1 MNRLSTAAV
10 VLMLVLVPLSA
21 KAAEPKGTVTCIQED
36 ASDGLAAWSLSDQSC
51 LRVGIGLLSPGT
63 AVEFNISADA
73 PIDILLFSST
83 GVVVYQQEQNYRR
96 ADVWESDSVF
106 ESFSGDGSWRWS
118 TPADRG
124 ATRWYLVVDNYDHAQ
139 DQDQGALGGSSVAVS
154 FGVSVV
160 QEEPFTL
167 YDDIVHLS
175 PSSFSTLAGPFQA
188 DQGTVVK
195 ISASSMK
202 GESDVFLMS
211 QNQYQLYS
219 AGAAPARI
227 DDGSMLLVDSART
240 VLFSVTEELDGADLY
255 VVLDNKAG
263 GGGVG
268 TSSIAT
274 TVTVTLTPILDPRIT
289 DSELL
294 AVVDVGQT
302 VTLDASTTP
311 NRSGQITS
319 EGYLWDLDGD
329 GFSDAAG
336 MTVQNTWNDPADL
349 TIHLRVI
356 GIDGR
361 PATKFHEISIQ
372 DLSPPVA
379 QIDGAEN
386 ITRTFGE
393 SVSMT
398 GTYSDNWQVVSV
410 KWYLGDILVLTD
422 PSPQK
427 QGTSSL
433 NLEIGSLEISAGTH
447 PVRMEITDASG
458 MMSNSTSNL
467 TVYDATPPSVND
479 AIVELT
485 RLSGETIR
493 LEASAADPESETLAY
508 SWDKDVNVD
517 SDGDGVTNNDQDL
530 SGQVYLVVYSETG
543 IYSLI
548 CTITNDNGLETKI
561 EYIVAIEASD
571 AEPTLLDAI
580 APYLPLIGAGVI
592 VILLALSLVLLI
604 SRRARRKM
612 AEIEEEMRTLQEEQ
626 ARVPNED
633 EQKQMFA
640 RRSSD
645 EGYGG
650 GYGFRRSAAPPV
662 SNDPDIA
669 ALLGRPSDGASSP
682 APRSR
687 GDELLSMMFDD
698 EPLDESIGNAPHARQ
713 EEQPTTQIPPKI
725 PEIADLED
733 LTAAE
738 PEPEAPSP
746 ALEPEPEAP
755 PPALE
760 PEPEAP
766 PPAAEPEPEAPPPA
780 LERDRNPSEEKPP
793 QDPASIEMR
802 PSCSSCSA
810 SFKVKIPSG
819 APGVR
824 VPCPA
829 CGSIEV
835 VRRP

>member
-10 VLMLVLVPLSA
+10 VLMLVFVSVSTN
-21 KAAEPKGTVTCIQED
+21 AAELKSTVTCIQED
-36 ASDGLAAWSLSDQSC
+36 ASDGTAAWSLSDQSC
-51 LRVGIGLLSPGT
+51 LRIGIGLLNPGT
-63 AVEFNISADA
+63 AVEFNISTDA
-73 PIDILLFSST
+73 PVDILLFSST

-118 TPADRG
+118 TPTDRG

-139 DQDQGALGGSSVAVS
+139 DQDQGALGGSSVAIS

-167 YDDIVHLS
+167 HDDIVHLS
-175 PSSFSTLAGPFQA
+175 PSTFATLAGPFQA
-188 DQGTVVK
+188 DKGTVVK

-202 GESDVFLMS
+202 GESDLFLMS

-227 DDGSMLLVDSART
+227 DQGSMLLVGSPRT
-240 VLFSVTEELDGADLY
+240 VLFSVTEDLDGANLY

-289 DSELL
+289 DSELIR
-294 AVVDVGQT
+294 VVDVGQT
-302 VTLDASTTP
+302 VTLDASSTP

-336 MTVQNTWNDPADL
+336 LTVENTWNDPADL

-356 GIDGR
+356 GTDGR

-433 NLEIGSLEISAGTH
+433 NLEVGTLEISADTY
-447 PVRMEITDASG
+447 PVRMEVTDASG

-493 LEASAADPESETLAY
+493 LEASAADPESETLTY
-508 SWDKDVNVD
+508 SWDTDVNVD
-517 SDGDGVTNNDQDL
+517 TDGDGITNNDRDL
-530 SGQVYLVVYSETG
+530 SGPVYVVVYPDVG
-543 IYSLI
+543 IYSAI
-548 CTITNDNGLETKI
+548 CTITNENGLDTKI
-561 EYIVAIEASD
+561 EYIIAIEASD
-571 AEPTLLDAI
+571 TEPTLLDSI
-580 APYLPLIGAGVI
+580 TPYLPFIGAGVI

-604 SRRARRKM
+604 SRRAKRKM

-626 ARVPNED
+626 ARTPNED

-640 RRSSD
+640 RKSVE
-645 EGYGG
+645 EGYAG

-662 SNDPDIA
+662 TNDPDIA
-669 ALLGRPSDGASSP
+669 ALLGRSP
-682 APRSR
+682 DSRADPPLRSK

-698 EPLDESIGNAPHARQ
+698 EPTKENQNEVPSAVI
-713 EEQPTTQIPPKI
+713 EEQQTTQIPPKI
-725 PEIADLED
+725 PEIADLGD
-733 LTAAE
+733 SISVE
-738 PEPEAPSP
+738 PEPEAPTTP
-746 ALEPEPEAP
+746 VEPDPEPSP
-755 PPALE
+755 PFKEEQGKDLRE
-760 PEPEAP
+760 ESQ
-766 PPAAEPEPEAPPPA
+766 
-780 LERDRNPSEEKPP
+780 LQNSE
-793 QDPASIEMR
+793 SIELKS
-802 PSCSSCSA
+802 SCSSCSS
-810 SFKVKIPSG
+810 SFKVKIPPG

-824 VPCPA
+824 VTCPA

-835 VRRP
+835 VRRQ

>member
-1 MNRLSTAAV
+1 MNRLSTVAV
-10 VLMLVLVPLSA
+10 VLMLVLVPLTA
-21 KAAEPKGTVTCIQED
+21 KAAEPKGTITCIQED

-63 AVEFNISADA
+63 AVEFNVSADA
-73 PIDILLFSST
+73 PVDILLFSST

-160 QEEPFTL
+160 QEKPFTL
-167 YDDIVHLS
+167 HDDIVHLP
-175 PSSFSTLAGPFQA
+175 PSSFATLTGPFQA

-202 GESDVFLMS
+202 GESDVYLMD

-227 DDGSMLLVDSART
+227 DQGSMLLVGSARS
-240 VLFSVTEELDGADLY
+240 VLFSVTEDLDGANLY
-255 VVLDNKAG
+255 IVLDNKAG

-274 TVTVTLTPILDPRIT
+274 TVTVTLTPILDPRIA
-289 DSELL
+289 DSESLRI
-294 AVVDVGQT
+294 VDVGQT
-302 VTLDASTTP
+302 VTLDASSTP
-311 NRSGQITS
+311 NRSGQIAS

-336 MTVQNTWNDPADL
+336 MSVENTWNEPADL

-361 PATKFHEISIQ
+361 PATKFHEISIL

-379 QIDGAEN
+379 QIDGADN

-393 SVSMT
+393 TVSMT

-410 KWYLGDILVLTD
+410 KWYFGDTLVLTD

-427 QGTSSL
+427 QGISSL
-433 NLEIGSLEISAGTH
+433 NLEIGTLEISAGTY

-508 SWDKDVNVD
+508 SWDTDVNVD
-517 SDGDGVTNNDQDL
+517 SDGDGITNNDQDL
-530 SGQVYLVVYSETG
+530 SGPVYLVVYSETG

-561 EYIVAIEASD
+561 EYILAIEASD
-571 AEPTLLDAI
+571 TDPTLFDAI
-580 APYLPLIGAGVI
+580 SPYLPFIGAGTF
-592 VILLALSLVLLI
+592 VILLALSLILLI

-612 AEIEEEMRTLQEEQ
+612 AEIEEEMRVIQEEQ
-626 ARVPNED
+626 TRVPNED

-640 RRSSD
+640 RRSAD
-645 EGYGG
+645 E

-669 ALLGRPSDGASSP
+669 VLLGRTSDGVSSTTT
-682 APRSR
+682 RSR

-698 EPLDESIGNAPHARQ
+698 ESLDDSPADAIYVGQ

-725 PEIADLED
+725 PEIPHLEG
-733 LTAAE
+733 TVPMEPEPATPAPPAE
-738 PEPEAPSP
+738 PEPATP
-746 ALEPEPEAP
+746 AL
-755 PPALE
+755 
-760 PEPEAP
+760 
-766 PPAAEPEPEAPPPA
+766 
-780 LERDRNPSEEKPP
+780 PSEEPDQNEIKEKPP
-793 QDPASIEMR
+793 ENSDYVELK
-802 PSCSSCSA
+802 PSCNACSTY
-810 SFKVKIPSG
+810 FKVRIPSG

>member
-10 VLMLVLVPLSA
+10 VLMLVLFPLSA
-21 KAAEPKGTVTCIQED
+21 KAAEPKGTITCIQED
-36 ASDGLAAWSLSDQSC
+36 ASEGLAAWSLSDQSC

-73 PIDILLFSST
+73 PVDILLFSST

-118 TPADRG
+118 TPSDRG
-124 ATRWYLVVDNYDHAQ
+124 ATRWYLVVDNYDHPQ
-139 DQDQGALGGSSVAVS
+139 DQDQGALGGSTVGVS

-160 QEEPFTL
+160 QEQPFTL

-175 PSSFSTLAGPFQA
+175 PSSFATLAGPFQA

-195 ISASSMK
+195 IAASSMR

-227 DDGSMLLVDSART
+227 DGGSMLLVGGART

-289 DSELL
+289 DSGSL

-349 TIHLRVI
+349 TIHLRVT

-361 PATKFHEISIQ
+361 PATKFHEISIK

-410 KWYLGDILVLTD
+410 KWYLGDTLVLTD
-422 PSPQK
+422 PSPKK

-433 NLEIGSLEISAGTH
+433 NLEIGTLEISAGTH
-447 PVRMEITDASG
+447 PVRMEVTDASG

-493 LEASAADPESETLAY
+493 LEASAADPESQTLAY
-508 SWDKDVNVD
+508 SWDIDVNED

-530 SGQVYLVVYSETG
+530 SGPVYVVAYTEVG
-543 IYSLI
+543 IYSAI
-548 CTITNDNGLETKI
+548 CTITNDNGLQTKI
-561 EYIVAIEASD
+561 EYIVAIEDSD
-571 AEPTLLDAI
+571 TEPTLLDAI
-580 APYLPLIGAGVI
+580 IPYLPFIGAGVV
-592 VILLALSLVLLI
+592 VILLALSLVLMI
-604 SRRARRKM
+604 SRRAKRKM
-612 AEIEEEMRTLQEEQ
+612 AEIEEEMRALQEEQ
-626 ARVPNED
+626 ARAPNED

-640 RRSSD
+640 RRSAD

-650 GYGFRRSAAPPV
+650 GYGFRRTAAPPV

-669 ALLGRPSDGASSP
+669 ALLGRSP
-682 APRSR
+682 DDVSRTPPRSR

-698 EPLDESIGNAPHARQ
+698 DPIDEKQGEPPHPQR
-713 EEQPTTQIPPKI
+713 EEQPTTPMPPKI
-725 PEIADLED
+725 PEITQLED
-733 LTAAE
+733 TT
-738 PEPEAPSP
+738 SV
-746 ALEPEPEAP
+746 EPEPEAP
-755 PPALE
+755 PPAVEPE

-766 PPAAEPEPEAPPPA
+766 TLLPEESGNNA
-780 LERDRNPSEEKPP
+780 REKNPP
-793 QDPASIEMR
+793 QDHETTELKS
-802 PSCSSCSA
+802 SCSSCSS
-810 SFKVKIPSG
+810 SFKVKIPPG

-824 VPCPA
+824 APCPA

>member
-10 VLMLVLVPLSA
+10 VLMLVLFPLSA
-21 KAAEPKGTVTCIQED
+21 KAAEPKGTITCIQED
-36 ASDGLAAWSLSDQSC
+36 ASEGLAAWSLSDQSC

-73 PIDILLFSST
+73 PVDILLFSST

-118 TPADRG
+118 TPSDRG

-139 DQDQGALGGSSVAVS
+139 DQDQGALGGSTVGVS

-175 PSSFSTLAGPFQA
+175 PSSFATLAGPFQT

-195 ISASSMK
+195 IAASSMK

-227 DDGSMLLVDSART
+227 DEGSMLLVGGART

-289 DSELL
+289 DSGSL

-410 KWYLGDILVLTD
+410 KWYLGDTLVLTD

-433 NLEIGSLEISAGTH
+433 NLEIGTLEISAGTH
-447 PVRMEITDASG
+447 PVRMEVTDASG

-508 SWDKDVNVD
+508 SWDIDVNED

-530 SGQVYLVVYSETG
+530 SGPVYVVAYTEVG
-543 IYSLI
+543 IYSAI
-548 CTITNDNGLETKI
+548 CTITNDNGLQTKI

-571 AEPTLLDAI
+571 TEPTLLDAI
-580 APYLPLIGAGVI
+580 IPYLPFIGAGV
-592 VILLALSLVLLI
+592 VAILLALSLVLLI
-604 SRRARRKM
+604 SRRAKRKM

-626 ARVPNED
+626 ARAPNED

-640 RRSSD
+640 RRSAD

-650 GYGFRRSAAPPV
+650 GYGFRRTAAPPV

-669 ALLGRPSDGASSP
+669 ALLGRSPDDVSSTS
-682 APRSR
+682 PRSR

-698 EPLDESIGNAPHARQ
+698 DPIDEKQGEPPHPRQ
-713 EEQPTTQIPPKI
+713 EEQPTTPMPPKI
-725 PEIADLED
+725 PEITQLED
-733 LTAAE
+733 TT
-738 PEPEAPSP
+738 PV
-746 ALEPEPEAP
+746 EPEPEAP
-755 PPALE
+755 PPAVEPE

-766 PPAAEPEPEAPPPA
+766 PPAVEPEPEPEPPSP
-780 LERDRNPSEEKPP
+780 LSEEPDNNTTEENPP
-793 QDPASIEMR
+793 QDHEAIELKS
-802 PSCSSCSA
+802 SCSSCSS
-810 SFKVKIPSG
+810 SFKVKIPPG